1 MRIGII
7 LGSTREGR
15 IGEPIARWIDS
26 LDGFVFVTPE
36 YNRSAPAP
44 FKNAFDTLG
53 EEWRAKPVA
62 FAGYGYGYGGGVNS
76 VRAWRQIIGAF
87 AMPAT
92 ENDLSFSLA
101 KEVRDGE
108 FVPGSGQEKNVNAV
122 LGELEAL
129 LR

>member
-1 MRIGII
+1 MRAWA
-7 LGSTREGR
+7 EK
-15 IGEPIARWIDS
+15 IDS
-26 LDGFVFVTPE
+26 LGGFVFVTPE

-53 EEWRAKPVA
+53 EEWQAKPVA
-62 FAGYGYGYGGGVNS
+62 FAGYGYGGGVNA
-76 VRAWRQIIGAF
+76 VRARRQIIGAF

-101 KEVRDGE
+101 QEVRDGE
-108 FVPGSGQEKNVNAV
+108 FVPGPGQEKNVNAV